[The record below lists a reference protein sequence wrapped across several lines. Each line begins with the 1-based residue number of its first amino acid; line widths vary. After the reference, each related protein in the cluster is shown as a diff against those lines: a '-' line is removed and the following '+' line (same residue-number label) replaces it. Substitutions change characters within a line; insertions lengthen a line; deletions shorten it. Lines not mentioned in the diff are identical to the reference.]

1 MEISLIGNG
10 SKPLFLLLGLGTVK
24 SDTCNIQIHF
34 LSVSNRKIKKNVPVY
49 KVCQAGYHDAGSGNS
64 MILTMVEKAQ
74 HYLTTPNISPILE
87 TTHQSQ
93 NLQMECNNNWGRN
106 DLG

>member
-1 MEISLIGNG
+1 
-10 SKPLFLLLGLGTVK
+10 VK

-49 KVCQAGYHDAGSGNS
+49 KVCQAGYHDAVSGNS

-74 HYLTTPNISPILE
+74 HLPNNTKHITNIGNHPPESKS
-87 TTHQSQ
+87 TDGMQ
-93 NLQMECNNNWGRN
+93 
-106 DLG
+106 